1 MSPLGTARVVI
12 PARAEKAFLQG
23 PDKGPDREAI
33 LEDSNM
39 AHMKASL
46 CGEDFES
53 ASPAQAEQMLSL
65 LERRGIVEDPDI
77 PNEKRR
83 RKEQELRKNMYH
95 NTQMMLKN
103 YRDIVW
109 ALECFPERVAE
120 ELNQPLENLDQLLG
134 TVDLRLALGDTRLEH
149 KLLSIKKS
157 RLLLDR
163 VNDALTVLRQ
173 KPGNGEQMYD
183 VIYQTFITP
192 DKLTHA
198 NILYRLNLSDRHY
211 YRLRQ
216 QAINILSIRLWT
228 APAGCLDAW
237 LEVLTLLEGI

>member
-1 MSPLGTARVVI
+1 MEHTKEFPCGKPPEHGPSPK
-12 PARAEKAFLQG
+12 AE
-23 PDKGPDREAI
+23 E
-33 LEDSNM
+33 
-39 AHMKASL
+39 
-46 CGEDFES
+46 
-53 ASPAQAEQMLSL
+53 MLSL
-65 LERRGIVEDPDI
+65 LERRGIVENPEIPD
-77 PNEKRR
+77 EKRR
-83 RKEQELRKNMYH
+83 RMEQALRKNMYH
-95 NTQMMLKN
+95 NTQLMLKS

-120 ELNQPLENLDQLLG
+120 ELNTPLEDLDRLLG
-134 TVDLRLALGDTRLEH
+134 VVDLRLALEDAKLEH
-149 KLLSIKKS
+149 KMLSIKKS

-173 KPGNGEQMYD
+173 KPGNGEQMYS

-216 QAINILSIRLWT
+216 QAVNILSIRLWT

-237 LEVLTLLEGI
+237 LEVLTLLEGT

>member
-1 MSPLGTARVVI
+1 MEHTKEFPCGKPPEHGPSPK
-12 PARAEKAFLQG
+12 AE
-23 PDKGPDREAI
+23 E
-33 LEDSNM
+33 
-39 AHMKASL
+39 
-46 CGEDFES
+46 
-53 ASPAQAEQMLSL
+53 MLSL
-65 LERRGIVEDPDI
+65 LERRGIVENPEIPD
-77 PNEKRR
+77 EKRR
-83 RKEQELRKNMYH
+83 RMEQALRKNMYH
-95 NTQMMLKN
+95 NTQLMLKS

-120 ELNQPLENLDQLLG
+120 ELNTPLENLDRLLDV
-134 TVDLRLALGDTRLEH
+134 VDLRLALEDAKLEH
-149 KLLSIKKS
+149 KMLSIKKS

-173 KPGNGEQMYD
+173 KPGNGEQMYS

-216 QAINILSIRLWT
+216 QAVNILSIRLWT

-237 LEVLTLLEGI
+237 LEVLTLLEGT